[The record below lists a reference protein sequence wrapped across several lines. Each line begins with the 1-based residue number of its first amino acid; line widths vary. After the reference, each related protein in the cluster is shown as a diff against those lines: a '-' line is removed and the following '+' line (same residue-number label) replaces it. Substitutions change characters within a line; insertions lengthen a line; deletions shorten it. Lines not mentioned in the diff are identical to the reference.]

1 MEFILAQILQI
12 RQILFN
18 HKGCEDLRYE
28 RKVPVV
34 KLKEKVRKDL
44 F

>member
-18 HKGCEDLRYE
+18 HKEREDLHYE
-28 RKVPVV
+28 RKVSDVE
-34 KLKEKVRKDL
+34 LKEKVRKDL